1 MDRYG
6 TVGAVI
12 AAAGSSSRMGGRDK
26 LAEPLD
32 GIPEIL
38 RTLAAVEAVP
48 EIREI
53 VVVTREDRVE
63 EYRRLLGQCSRLRA
77 VVPGGSTRQES
88 VRNGVRA
95 LSPDCTLAAIH
106 DGARPLVTPEV
117 FARCIEAARSC
128 GAATAAVPVKDTIKL
143 ADEAGRVLDTP
154 DRSALRAMQTPQA
167 FRVELIR
174 KAHEI
179 ARRDGFLGTDDAA
192 LLEHAGM
199 PVYLCE
205 GSRENLKLTTP
216 TDLMLAG
223 LILAARAE
231 KELIG

>member
-32 GIPEIL
+32 GIPVIL

-154 DRSALRAMQTPQA
+154 DRSRLWAVQTPQIFDRERYLRA
-167 FRVELIR
+167 AEE
-174 KAHEI
+174 AE
-179 ARRDGFLGTDDAA
+179 RRGLSCTDDCQLFEAMGWEVQ
-192 LLEHAGM
+192 LVMGD
-199 PVYLCE
+199 Y
-205 GSRENLKLTTP
+205 RNLKLTTP
-216 TDLMLAG
+216 EDF
-223 LILAARAE
+223 LAAGSYLE
-231 KELIG
+231 GIK

>member
-32 GIPEIL
+32 GIPVIL

-63 EYRRLLGQCSRLRA
+63 EYRRLLGQCFRLRA

-154 DRSALRAMQTPQA
+154 DRSRLWAVQTPQIFDRERYLRA
-167 FRVELIR
+167 AEE
-174 KAHEI
+174 AE
-179 ARRDGFLGTDDAA
+179 RRGLSCTDDCQLFEAMGWEVQ
-192 LLEHAGM
+192 LVMGD
-199 PVYLCE
+199 Y
-205 GSRENLKLTTP
+205 RNLKLTTP
-216 TDLMLAG
+216 EDF
-223 LILAARAE
+223 LAAGAYLE
-231 KELIG
+231 GIK

>member
-32 GIPEIL
+32 GIPVIL

-63 EYRRLLGQCSRLRA
+63 EYRRLLGQCSWLRA

-154 DRSALRAMQTPQA
+154 DRSRLWAVQTPQIFDRERYLRA
-167 FRVELIR
+167 AEE
-174 KAHEI
+174 AE
-179 ARRDGFLGTDDAA
+179 RRGLSCTDDCQLFEAMGWEVQ
-192 LLEHAGM
+192 LVMGD
-199 PVYLCE
+199 Y
-205 GSRENLKLTTP
+205 RNLKLTTP
-216 TDLMLAG
+216 EDF
-223 LILAARAE
+223 LAAGAYLE
-231 KELIG
+231 GIK

>member
-1 MDRYG
+1 MDRYR

-32 GIPEIL
+32 GIPVIL

-117 FARCIEAARSC
+117 FARCIEAARIS

-154 DRSALRAMQTPQA
+154 DRSRLWAVQTPQIFDRERYLRA
-167 FRVELIR
+167 AEE
-174 KAHEI
+174 AE
-179 ARRDGFLGTDDAA
+179 RRGLSCTDDCQLFEAMGWEVQ
-192 LLEHAGM
+192 LVMGD
-199 PVYLCE
+199 Y
-205 GSRENLKLTTP
+205 RNLKLTTP
-216 TDLMLAG
+216 EDF
-223 LILAARAE
+223 LAAGAYLE
-231 KELIG
+231 GIK

>member
-32 GIPEIL
+32 GIPVIL

-53 VVVTREDRVE
+53 VVVTREDRVG

-154 DRSALRAMQTPQA
+154 DRSRLWAVQTPQIFDRERYLRA
-167 FRVELIR
+167 AEE
-174 KAHEI
+174 AE
-179 ARRDGFLGTDDAA
+179 RRGLSCTDDCQLFEAMGWEVQ
-192 LLEHAGM
+192 LVMGD
-199 PVYLCE
+199 Y
-205 GSRENLKLTTP
+205 RNLKLTTP
-216 TDLMLAG
+216 EDF
-223 LILAARAE
+223 LAAGAYLE
-231 KELIG
+231 GIK

>member
-32 GIPEIL
+32 GIPVIL

-154 DRSALRAMQTPQA
+154 DRSRLWAVQTPQIFHRERYLRA
-167 FRVELIR
+167 AEE
-174 KAHEI
+174 AE
-179 ARRDGFLGTDDAA
+179 RRGLSCTDDCQLFEAMGWEVQ
-192 LLEHAGM
+192 LVMGD
-199 PVYLCE
+199 Y
-205 GSRENLKLTTP
+205 RNLKLTTP
-216 TDLMLAG
+216 EDF
-223 LILAARAE
+223 LAAGAYLE
-231 KELIG
+231 GIK

>member
-1 MDRYG
+1 MDRYRA
-6 TVGAVI
+6 VGAVI

-32 GIPEIL
+32 GIPVIL

-63 EYRRLLGQCSRLRA
+63 EYRRLLGQCTRLRA

-154 DRSALRAMQTPQA
+154 DRNRLWAVQTPQIFDRERYLRA
-167 FRVELIR
+167 AEE
-174 KAHEI
+174 AE
-179 ARRDGFLGTDDAA
+179 RRGLSCTDDCQLFEAMGWEVQ
-192 LLEHAGM
+192 LVMGD
-199 PVYLCE
+199 Y
-205 GSRENLKLTTP
+205 RNLKLTTP
-216 TDLMLAG
+216 EDF
-223 LILAARAE
+223 LAAGAYLE
-231 KELIG
+231 GIK

>member
-1 MDRYG
+1 MDRYRA
-6 TVGAVI
+6 VGAVI

-32 GIPEIL
+32 GIPVIL

-53 VVVTREDRVE
+53 VVVTQEDRVE

-117 FARCIEAARSC
+117 FARCIEAARNC

-154 DRSALRAMQTPQA
+154 DRSRLWAVQTPQIFDRERYLRA
-167 FRVELIR
+167 AEE
-174 KAHEI
+174 AE
-179 ARRDGFLGTDDAA
+179 RRGLSCTDDCQLFEAMGWEVQ
-192 LLEHAGM
+192 LVMGD
-199 PVYLCE
+199 Y
-205 GSRENLKLTTP
+205 RNLKLTTP
-216 TDLMLAG
+216 EDF
-223 LILAARAE
+223 LAAGAYLE
-231 KELIG
+231 GIK

>member
-32 GIPEIL
+32 GIPVIL

-95 LSPDCTLAAIH
+95 LLPDCTLAAIH

-117 FARCIEAARSC
+117 FARCIEAARIS

-154 DRSALRAMQTPQA
+154 DRSRLWAVQTPQIFDRDRYLRA
-167 FRVELIR
+167 AEE
-174 KAHEI
+174 AE
-179 ARRDGFLGTDDAA
+179 RRGLSCTDDCQLFEAMGWEVQ
-192 LLEHAGM
+192 LVMGD
-199 PVYLCE
+199 Y
-205 GSRENLKLTTP
+205 RNLKLTTP
-216 TDLMLAG
+216 EDF
-223 LILAARAE
+223 LAAGAYLE
-231 KELIG
+231 GIK

>member
-32 GIPEIL
+32 GIPVIL

-154 DRSALRAMQTPQA
+154 DRSRLWAVQTPQIFDRERYLRA
-167 FRVELIR
+167 AEE
-174 KAHEI
+174 AE
-179 ARRDGFLGTDDAA
+179 RRGLYMWR
-192 LLEHAGM
+192 H
-199 PVYLCE
+199 
-205 GSRENLKLTTP
+205 RE
-216 TDLMLAG
+216 
-223 LILAARAE
+223 
-231 KELIG
+231 

>member
-1 MDRYG
+1 MDRYR

-26 LAEPLD
+26 LAEPLG
-32 GIPEIL
+32 GIPVIL

-53 VVVTREDRVE
+53 VVVAREDRVE

-154 DRSALRAMQTPQA
+154 DRSRLWAVQTPQIFDRERYLRA
-167 FRVELIR
+167 AEE
-174 KAHEI
+174 AE
-179 ARRDGFLGTDDAA
+179 RRGLSCTDDCQLFEAMGWEVQ
-192 LLEHAGM
+192 LVMGD
-199 PVYLCE
+199 Y
-205 GSRENLKLTTP
+205 RNLKLTTP
-216 TDLMLAG
+216 EDF
-223 LILAARAE
+223 LAAGAYLE
-231 KELIG
+231 GIK

>member
-32 GIPEIL
+32 GIPVIL

-95 LSPDCTLAAIH
+95 LSPDCMLAAIH

-154 DRSALRAMQTPQA
+154 DRSRLWAVQTPQIFDRERYLRA
-167 FRVELIR
+167 AEE
-174 KAHEI
+174 AE
-179 ARRDGFLGTDDAA
+179 RRGLSCTDDCQLFEAMGWEVQ
-192 LLEHAGM
+192 LVMGD
-199 PVYLCE
+199 Y
-205 GSRENLKLTTP
+205 RNLKLTTP
-216 TDLMLAG
+216 EDF
-223 LILAARAE
+223 LAAGAYLE
-231 KELIG
+231 GIK

>member
-1 MDRYG
+1 MDRYRA
-6 TVGAVI
+6 VGAVI

-32 GIPEIL
+32 GIPVIL

-77 VVPGGSTRQES
+77 VMPGGSTRQES

-117 FARCIEAARSC
+117 FARCIEAAQSC

-154 DRSALRAMQTPQA
+154 DRSRLWAVQTPQIFDRERYLRA
-167 FRVELIR
+167 AEE
-174 KAHEI
+174 AE
-179 ARRDGFLGTDDAA
+179 RRGLSCTDDCQLFEAVGWEVQ
-192 LLEHAGM
+192 LVMGD
-199 PVYLCE
+199 Y
-205 GSRENLKLTTP
+205 RNLKLTTP
-216 TDLMLAG
+216 EDF
-223 LILAARAE
+223 LAAGAYLE
-231 KELIG
+231 GIK

>member
-1 MDRYG
+1 MDRYR

-32 GIPEIL
+32 GIPVIL

-63 EYRRLLGQCSRLRA
+63 EYRRLLGQCSSLRA

-117 FARCIEAARSC
+117 FARCIEAAQNC

-154 DRSALRAMQTPQA
+154 DRSRLWAVQTPQI
-167 FRVELIR
+167 FDRVRYLRAAEE
-174 KAHEI
+174 AE
-179 ARRDGFLGTDDAA
+179 RRGLSCTDDCQLFEAMGWEVQ
-192 LLEHAGM
+192 LVMGD
-199 PVYLCE
+199 Y
-205 GSRENLKLTTP
+205 RNLKLTTP
-216 TDLMLAG
+216 EDF
-223 LILAARAE
+223 LAAGAYLE
-231 KELIG
+231 GIK

>member
-32 GIPEIL
+32 GIPVIL
-38 RTLAAVEAVP
+38 RTLAAVEGVP

-128 GAATAAVPVKDTIKL
+128 RAATAAVPVKDTIKL

-154 DRSALRAMQTPQA
+154 DRSRLWAVQTPQIFDRERYLRA
-167 FRVELIR
+167 AEE
-174 KAHEI
+174 AE
-179 ARRDGFLGTDDAA
+179 RRGLSCTDDCQLFEAMGWEVQ
-192 LLEHAGM
+192 LVMGD
-199 PVYLCE
+199 Y
-205 GSRENLKLTTP
+205 RNLKLTTP
-216 TDLMLAG
+216 EDF
-223 LILAARAE
+223 LAAGAYLE
-231 KELIG
+231 GIK

>member
-6 TVGAVI
+6 TVGVVI

-26 LAEPLD
+26 LAELLD
-32 GIPEIL
+32 GIPVIL

-117 FARCIEAARSC
+117 FARCIEAARNC

-154 DRSALRAMQTPQA
+154 DRSRLWAVQTPQIFDRERYLRA
-167 FRVELIR
+167 AEE
-174 KAHEI
+174 AE
-179 ARRDGFLGTDDAA
+179 RRGLSCTDDCQLFEAMGWEVQ
-192 LLEHAGM
+192 LVMGD
-199 PVYLCE
+199 Y
-205 GSRENLKLTTP
+205 RNLKLTTP
-216 TDLMLAG
+216 EDF
-223 LILAARAE
+223 LAAGAYLE
-231 KELIG
+231 GIK

>member
-1 MDRYG
+1 MDRYR

-32 GIPEIL
+32 GIPVIL

-63 EYRRLLGQCSRLRA
+63 EYRRLLGQWSRLRA
-77 VVPGGSTRQES
+77 VVPGGSARQES

-154 DRSALRAMQTPQA
+154 DRSRLWAVQTPQIFDRERYLRA
-167 FRVELIR
+167 AEE
-174 KAHEI
+174 AE
-179 ARRDGFLGTDDAA
+179 RRGLSCTDDCQLFEAMGWEVQ
-192 LLEHAGM
+192 LVMGD
-199 PVYLCE
+199 Y
-205 GSRENLKLTTP
+205 RNLKLTTP
-216 TDLMLAG
+216 EDF
-223 LILAARAE
+223 LAAGAYLE
-231 KELIG
+231 GIK

>member
-1 MDRYG
+1 MDRYRA
-6 TVGAVI
+6 VGAVI

-32 GIPEIL
+32 GIPVIL

-95 LSPDCTLAAIH
+95 LLPDCTLAAIH

-154 DRSALRAMQTPQA
+154 DRSRLWAVQTPQIFDRERYLRA
-167 FRVELIR
+167 AEE
-174 KAHEI
+174 AE
-179 ARRDGFLGTDDAA
+179 RRGLSCTDDCQLFEAMGWEVQ
-192 LLEHAGM
+192 LVMGDF
-199 PVYLCE
+199 
-205 GSRENLKLTTP
+205 RNLKLTTP
-216 TDLMLAG
+216 EDF
-223 LILAARAE
+223 LAAGAYLE
-231 KELIG
+231 GIK

>member
-26 LAEPLD
+26 LAELLD
-32 GIPEIL
+32 GIPVIL

-63 EYRRLLGQCSRLRA
+63 EYRRLLGQCTRLRA

-154 DRSALRAMQTPQA
+154 DRSRLWAVQTPQIFDRERYLRA
-167 FRVELIR
+167 AEE
-174 KAHEI
+174 AE
-179 ARRDGFLGTDDAA
+179 RRGLSCTDDCQLFEAMGWEVQ
-192 LLEHAGM
+192 LVMGD
-199 PVYLCE
+199 Y
-205 GSRENLKLTTP
+205 RNLKLTTP
-216 TDLMLAG
+216 EDF
-223 LILAARAE
+223 LAAGAYLE
-231 KELIG
+231 GIK

>member
-32 GIPEIL
+32 GIPVIL
-38 RTLAAVEAVP
+38 RTMAAVEAVP

-154 DRSALRAMQTPQA
+154 DRSRLWAVQTPQIFDRERYLRA
-167 FRVELIR
+167 AEE
-174 KAHEI
+174 AE
-179 ARRDGFLGTDDAA
+179 RRGLSCTDDCQLFEAVGWEVQ
-192 LLEHAGM
+192 LVMGD
-199 PVYLCE
+199 Y
-205 GSRENLKLTTP
+205 RNLKLTTP
-216 TDLMLAG
+216 EDF
-223 LILAARAE
+223 LAAGAYLE
-231 KELIG
+231 GIK

>member
-1 MDRYG
+1 MDRYR

-26 LAEPLD
+26 LAEPLG
-32 GIPEIL
+32 GIPVIL

-117 FARCIEAARSC
+117 FARCIEAARNC

-154 DRSALRAMQTPQA
+154 DRSRLWAVQTPQIFDRERYLRA
-167 FRVELIR
+167 AEE
-174 KAHEI
+174 AE
-179 ARRDGFLGTDDAA
+179 RRGLSCTDDCQLFEAMGWEVQ
-192 LLEHAGM
+192 LVMGD
-199 PVYLCE
+199 Y
-205 GSRENLKLTTP
+205 RNLKLTTP
-216 TDLMLAG
+216 EDF
-223 LILAARAE
+223 LAAGAYLE
-231 KELIG
+231 GIK

>member
-1 MDRYG
+1 MDRYRA
-6 TVGAVI
+6 VGAVI

-26 LAEPLD
+26 LAELLD
-32 GIPEIL
+32 GIPVIL

-95 LSPDCTLAAIH
+95 LSPDCMLAAIH

-117 FARCIEAARSC
+117 FARCIEAARNC

-154 DRSALRAMQTPQA
+154 DRSRLWAVQTPQIFDRERYLRA
-167 FRVELIR
+167 AEE
-174 KAHEI
+174 AE
-179 ARRDGFLGTDDAA
+179 RRGLTCTDDCQLFEAMGWEVQ
-192 LLEHAGM
+192 LVMGD
-199 PVYLCE
+199 Y
-205 GSRENLKLTTP
+205 RNLKLTTP
-216 TDLMLAG
+216 EDF
-223 LILAARAE
+223 LAAGAYLE
-231 KELIG
+231 GIK

>member
-32 GIPEIL
+32 GIPVIL

-63 EYRRLLGQCSRLRA
+63 EYRRLLRQRSRLWA

-154 DRSALRAMQTPQA
+154 DRSRLWAVQTPQIFDRERYLRA
-167 FRVELIR
+167 AEE
-174 KAHEI
+174 AE
-179 ARRDGFLGTDDAA
+179 RRGLSCTDDCQLFEAMGWEVQ
-192 LLEHAGM
+192 LVMGD
-199 PVYLCE
+199 Y
-205 GSRENLKLTTP
+205 RNLKLTTP
-216 TDLMLAG
+216 EDF
-223 LILAARAE
+223 LAAGAYLE
-231 KELIG
+231 GIK

>member
-32 GIPEIL
+32 GIPVIL

-88 VRNGVRA
+88 VRNGARA

-154 DRSALRAMQTPQA
+154 DRSRLWAVQTPQIFDRERYLRA
-167 FRVELIR
+167 AEE
-174 KAHEI
+174 AE
-179 ARRDGFLGTDDAA
+179 RRGLSCTDDCQLFEAMGWEVQ
-192 LLEHAGM
+192 LVMGD
-199 PVYLCE
+199 Y
-205 GSRENLKLTTP
+205 RNLKLTTP
-216 TDLMLAG
+216 EDF
-223 LILAARAE
+223 LAAGAYLE
-231 KELIG
+231 GIK

>member
-32 GIPEIL
+32 GIPVIL

-117 FARCIEAARSC
+117 FARCIEAAQSC

-154 DRSALRAMQTPQA
+154 DRSRLWAVQTPQIFDRERYLRA
-167 FRVELIR
+167 AEE
-174 KAHEI
+174 AE
-179 ARRDGFLGTDDAA
+179 RRGLSCTDDCQLFEAMGWEVQ
-192 LLEHAGM
+192 LVMGD
-199 PVYLCE
+199 Y
-205 GSRENLKLTTP
+205 RNLKLTTP
-216 TDLMLAG
+216 EDF
-223 LILAARAE
+223 LAAGAYLE
-231 KELIG
+231 GIK

>member
-1 MDRYG
+1 MDRYR

-32 GIPEIL
+32 GIPVIL

-95 LSPDCTLAAIH
+95 LLPDCTLAAIH
-106 DGARPLVTPEV
+106 DGARPLVTPEL
-117 FARCIEAARSC
+117 FARCIEAAQSC

-154 DRSALRAMQTPQA
+154 DRSRLWAVQTPQIFDRERYLRA
-167 FRVELIR
+167 AEE
-174 KAHEI
+174 AE
-179 ARRDGFLGTDDAA
+179 RRGLSCTDDCQLFEAMGWEVQ
-192 LLEHAGM
+192 LVMGD
-199 PVYLCE
+199 Y
-205 GSRENLKLTTP
+205 RNLKLTTP
-216 TDLMLAG
+216 EDF
-223 LILAARAE
+223 LAAGAYLE
-231 KELIG
+231 GIK

>member
-1 MDRYG
+1 MDRYRA
-6 TVGAVI
+6 VGAVI

-32 GIPEIL
+32 GIPVIL

-117 FARCIEAARSC
+117 FARCIEAARNC

-154 DRSALRAMQTPQA
+154 DRSRLWAVQTPQIFDRERYLRA
-167 FRVELIR
+167 AEEVE
-174 KAHEI
+174 
-179 ARRDGFLGTDDAA
+179 RRGLSCTDDCQLFEAMGWEVQ
-192 LLEHAGM
+192 LVMGD
-199 PVYLCE
+199 Y
-205 GSRENLKLTTP
+205 RNLKLTTP
-216 TDLMLAG
+216 EDF
-223 LILAARAE
+223 LAAGAYLE
-231 KELIG
+231 GIK

>member
-32 GIPEIL
+32 GIPVIL

-143 ADEAGRVLDTP
+143 ADEAGQVLDTP
-154 DRSALRAMQTPQA
+154 DRSRLWAVQTPQIFDRERYLRA
-167 FRVELIR
+167 AEE
-174 KAHEI
+174 AE
-179 ARRDGFLGTDDAA
+179 RRGLSCTDDCQLFEAMGWEVQ
-192 LLEHAGM
+192 LVMGD
-199 PVYLCE
+199 Y
-205 GSRENLKLTTP
+205 RNLKLTTP
-216 TDLMLAG
+216 EDF
-223 LILAARAE
+223 LAAGAYLE
-231 KELIG
+231 GIK

>member
-6 TVGAVI
+6 TAGAVI
-12 AAAGSSSRMGGRDK
+12 AAAGSTSRMGGRDK

-32 GIPEIL
+32 GIPVIL

-143 ADEAGRVLDTP
+143 ADEVGRVLDTP
-154 DRSALRAMQTPQA
+154 DRSRLWAVQTPQIFDRERYLRA
-167 FRVELIR
+167 AEEAERQGLSC
-174 KAHEI
+174 
-179 ARRDGFLGTDDAA
+179 TDDCQLFEAMGWEVQ
-192 LLEHAGM
+192 LVMGD
-199 PVYLCE
+199 Y
-205 GSRENLKLTTP
+205 RNLKLTTP
-216 TDLMLAG
+216 EDF
-223 LILAARAE
+223 LAAGAYLE
-231 KELIG
+231 GIK

>member
-32 GIPEIL
+32 GIPVIL

-154 DRSALRAMQTPQA
+154 DRSRLWAVQTPQIFDRERYLRA
-167 FRVELIR
+167 AEE
-174 KAHEI
+174 AE
-179 ARRDGFLGTDDAA
+179 RRGLSCTDDCQLFEAMGWEVQ
-192 LLEHAGM
+192 LVMGD
-199 PVYLCE
+199 Y
-205 GSRENLKLTTP
+205 RNLKLTTP
-216 TDLMLAG
+216 EDF
-223 LILAARAE
+223 LAAGAYLE
-231 KELIG
+231 GIK

>member
-26 LAEPLD
+26 LAESLD
-32 GIPEIL
+32 GIPVIL

-154 DRSALRAMQTPQA
+154 DRSRLWAVQTPQIFDRERYLRA
-167 FRVELIR
+167 AEE
-174 KAHEI
+174 AE
-179 ARRDGFLGTDDAA
+179 RRGLSCTDDCQLFEAMGWEVQ
-192 LLEHAGM
+192 LVMGD
-199 PVYLCE
+199 Y
-205 GSRENLKLTTP
+205 RNLKLTTP
-216 TDLMLAG
+216 EDF
-223 LILAARAE
+223 LAAGAYLE
-231 KELIG
+231 GIK

>member
-1 MDRYG
+1 MDRYR

-32 GIPEIL
+32 GIPVIL

-77 VVPGGSTRQES
+77 VMPGGSTRQES

-117 FARCIEAARSC
+117 FARCIEAAQSC

-154 DRSALRAMQTPQA
+154 DRSRLWAVQTPQIFDRERYLRA
-167 FRVELIR
+167 AEE
-174 KAHEI
+174 AE
-179 ARRDGFLGTDDAA
+179 RRGLSCTDDCQLFEAMGWEVQ
-192 LLEHAGM
+192 LVMGD
-199 PVYLCE
+199 Y
-205 GSRENLKLTTP
+205 RNLKLTTP
-216 TDLMLAG
+216 EDF
-223 LILAARAE
+223 LAAGAYLE
-231 KELIG
+231 GIK